1 MRTKGLAVCLL
12 GALLCLAAGPG
23 SARFTVT
30 PDGLWAGSTATIS
43 YSDPN
48 LAGKTILVEITDCGV
63 PTQQEAYVTI
73 QLDANGNGSATWS
86 VPEAGWTEAR
96 FSAPEAGEVCLFIT
110 RLKPAY

>member
-23 SARFTVT
+23 SASFTVT

-48 LAGKTILVEITDCGV
+48 LAGKTILVEITDGGV
-63 PTQQEAYVTI
+63 TTQQEAYVTI
-73 QLDANGNGSATWS
+73 HLDGNGNGSASWT
-86 VPEAGWTEAR
+86 VPEAGWSLAY
-96 FSAPEAGEVCLFIT
+96 FNAPEAHEVCLFIS
-110 RLKPAY
+110 RLRPAY